1 MPLKM
6 LFGFKQF
13 FLQTFQINPCFWMF
27 AKFAWLLDLWP
38 HVFCVRETKFEGFYR
53 FFDICSTC
61 LSFSRISNDF
71 LNLEH

>member
-27 AKFAWLLDLWP
+27 ANPKSEKPSLKDFIAFSISVALVSP
-38 HVFCVRETKFEGFYR
+38 FPGFR
-53 FFDICSTC
+53 MIF
-61 LSFSRISNDF
+61 
-71 LNLEH
+71 